1 MCFTFLPLP
10 IVALHNLQITL
21 VVSVGLIVK
30 CSQIALVLLRFSAE
44 SVASFTDNS
53 LLSHELVAV
62 CLSNQGKTEGEGK
75 GGHRTRE
82 EKSSAHT
89 HTHTNTHTLING
101 GILQQLSAP
110 NGDV

>member
-75 GGHRTRE
+75 GGHRSKRASE
-82 EKSSAHT
+82 RGMERVEKK
-89 HTHTNTHTLING
+89 NG
-101 GILQQLSAP
+101 AIKC
-110 NGDV
+110 VCV